1 MKSKYVG
8 QIIDGNW
15 KVVSAKYD
23 KEKCHTYYLIKDQV
37 NSRTM
42 VISDGSL
49 YKILNGKTTVSHII
63 HTRIHK
69 EWYK

>member
-15 KVVSAKYD
+15 KVVSSHYNSETK
-23 KEKCHTYYLIKDQV
+23 HTYYLLKDQV
-37 NSRTM
+37 VGRTM
-42 VISDGSL
+42 VISDSSL